1 MMGDGNTHV
10 LGSRQYRTTAAAAA
24 PERTGSAGRHD
35 RVRHDPADD
44 VTSGLREGGDGDSV
58 AFPSAVLLFAGRET
72 STLCRPR
79 YRAPARQPVPAPGD
93 AFRHLVTRRPIVAA
107 APAISVT

>member
-1 MMGDGNTHV
+1 MATLM
-10 LGSRQYRTTAAAAA
+10 SWAA
-24 PERTGSAGRHD
+24 GSAGQRRQRPRQNETAQQEAMTESAD
-35 RVRHDPADD
+35 DPADD
-44 VTSGLREGGDGDSV
+44 VTSGLREGGAGDSV

-79 YRAPARQPVPAPGD
+79 YRAPAHQPVPAPGD

>member
-1 MMGDGNTHV
+1 MATLM
-10 LGSRQYRTTAAAAA
+10 SWAA
-24 PERTGSAGRHD
+24 GSAGQRRPRPRQNEPD
-35 RVRHDPADD
+35 QQDAMTESADDPADD

-79 YRAPARQPVPAPGD
+79 YRAHARQPVPSPGD
-93 AFRHLVTRRPIVAA
+93 AFRHPLTRRPIVPA
-107 APAISVT
+107 APALSVTI